1 MTTDEKVFLDENG
14 YVVLQQVIDTDAADE
29 LRERTL
35 ELAAQE
41 RAAGGE
47 SALYLDGTS
56 QRVWNL
62 VNKGECFER
71 ALVNPRILEFQ
82 EYLLGDDCVLSS
94 FTGNLIGPGAS
105 PSDLHIDFPMGEM
118 PVPLPAWT
126 FCANSVYILTD
137 FTKENGA
144 TCVIPGS
151 HGRGFGPKHDETCND
166 IIQLEGAKGDA
177 VVVNGLIWHG
187 SGANHTD
194 SMRVGLLGFYCRSFI
209 RPQQDHLE
217 LVSEDVWQ
225 RATPAMRRLLGENA
239 KASARY

>member
-1 MTTDEKVFLDENG
+1 MTTDEKAFLDENG
-14 YVVLQQVIDTDAADE
+14 YVVLPQAIGTDAADE

-62 VNKGECFER
+62 LSKGECFER
-71 ALVNPRILEFQ
+71 AIVNPRILEFQ
-82 EYLLGDDCVLSS
+82 QYLLGDDCVLSS
-94 FTGNLIGPGAS
+94 FTGNLIGPGAL
-105 PSDLHIDFPMGEM
+105 PSDLHIDFPMGDM
-118 PVPLPAWT
+118 PVPLPSWT

-137 FTKENGA
+137 FTKANGA

-151 HGRGFGPKHDETCND
+151 HERGFGPKHDETCND
-166 IIQLEGAKGDA
+166 IIQLEGAKGD
-177 VVVNGLIWHG
+177 VVIVNGLIWHG

-194 SMRVGLLGFYCRSFI
+194 SMRVGLLGFYCRPFI
-209 RPQQDHLE
+209 RPQQNHLE

-225 RATPAMRRLLGENA
+225 RSTPVMRRLLGEDA
-239 KASARY
+239 KEPARY